1 MSTNLFKNINFLC
14 SKKQKKLLILFSFLT
29 FVSTLLEMIGLSLI
43 PVSVGTLLKVEEYN
57 TYFPEIFLVQ
67 EFFKKDQIEQFI
79 LLSFTI
85 ILIFFIKN
93 VFAFSIIYFEGK
105 LFRDIKVDNANKLYD
120 IYVNLP
126 IIEHYSY
133 NVATILKNIASES
146 RYGSD
151 YIFSISAIIRELL
164 LFVGL
169 FILIV
174 FFNPIIAISILLAGV
189 LFSSL
194 YLFVVKKKLLKET
207 KNAETIRE
215 YQIKN
220 INQVFSSLK
229 ETRIL
234 NTTKFFIKEFF
245 EKTSSHENSYF
256 ILNMFNRIPKYVLEF
271 SVVSGILILSI
282 YLLKSGYEFGNLV
295 PLLALVV
302 VAAIRLLPS
311 FNSITSSLTNLK
323 RYEVSV
329 KIIMNEIDKF
339 KNIKKEDFEN
349 FNINKNN
356 LISFEDRLQLK
367 NISFTFPNN
376 KDDLFKNCSIDIKK
390 GEKIGIVG
398 PSGSGKT
405 TLLNI
410 ILGLLKPTSGKVL
423 TDNNDIHTNLKEWHL
438 KIGFIP
444 QEIYLL
450 DDTITKNVA
459 LGLAN
464 EKEDISKVHQAL
476 KYAEIY
482 EFTKNLKEGLNT
494 KVGDRGVRFSGGQR
508 QRVGIAR
515 ALYRNPSVLI
525 FDEAT
530 SALDEKTEKKFIEN
544 IFKLPDEKTI
554 ILSTHKIEI
563 LDKCDRIYK
572 VENNRLEIFKPKE

>member
-1 MSTNLFKNINFLC
+1 MIANLFKNINFLC
-14 SKKQKKLLILFSFLT
+14 SKKQRKLLIIFSFLT
-29 FVSTLLEMIGLSLI
+29 FLSTLLEMIGLSLI
-43 PVSVGTLLKVEEYN
+43 PVSVSTLLKVEEYN
-57 TYFPEIFLVQ
+57 SYLPEIFIVQ
-67 EFFKKDQIEQFI
+67 EFFKKDQIEQFMF
-79 LLSFTI
+79 LSFGI
-85 ILIFFIKN
+85 ILIFLIKN

-105 LFRDIKVDNANKLYD
+105 LFRDIRVDNANKLYD

-146 RYGSD
+146 RYASE

-164 LFVGL
+164 LFAGI

-174 FFNPIIAISILLAGV
+174 FFNPIIAISILLAGS
-189 LFSSL
+189 LFAFL

-207 KNAETIRE
+207 KNAEKIRE

-256 ILNMFNRIPKYVLEF
+256 ILHLLSRIPKYILET
-271 SVVSGILILSI
+271 SVVSGIFILSI
-282 YLLKSGYEFGNLV
+282 YLLKSGYEFGNLI

-311 FNSITSSLTNLK
+311 FNSVTLSLTNLK
-323 RYEVSV
+323 RYGVSV
-329 KIIMNEIDKF
+329 KIIMDEIDKF
-339 KNIKKEDFEN
+339 KNINKEDFEN
-349 FNINKNN
+349 YNTNKNN
-356 LISFEDRLQLK
+356 LIRFKDTLQLE
-367 NISFTFPNN
+367 NISFSFPNT
-376 KDDLFKNCSIDIKK
+376 KEELFKNCSIEIRK

-410 ILGLLKPTSGKVL
+410 ILGLLKPTSGKIL
-423 TDNNDIHTNLKEWHL
+423 ADNNDIHANLKEWHL

-450 DDTITKNVA
+450 DDTIIKNVA

-464 EKEDISKVHQAL
+464 EKEDIRKVEQAL
-476 KYAEIY
+476 KHAEIY

-494 KVGDRGVRFSGGQR
+494 KVGDRGIRFSGGQR

-544 IFKLPDEKTI
+544 VFKLPDEKTI

-563 LDKCDRIYK
+563 LNKCDRIYK
-572 VENNRLEIFKPKE
+572 VENNRLEIFKSDN

>member
-57 TYFPEIFLVQ
+57 TYFPEIFFVQ

-79 LLSFTI
+79 FLSFAI

-105 LFRDIKVDNANKLYD
+105 LFRDIKVDNVNKLYD
-120 IYVNLP
+120 LYVNLP

-133 NVATILKNIASES
+133 NVATILKNISSES
-146 RYGSD
+146 RYGSE

-174 FFNPIIAISILLAGV
+174 FFNPIIAISILLAGI

-194 YLFVVKKKLLKET
+194 YLFVIKKKLLKET

-295 PLLALVV
+295 PLLTLVV

-356 LISFEDRLQLK
+356 LINFEDRIQLK

-423 TDNNDIHTNLKEWHL
+423 TDNIDIHTNLKEWHL

-482 EFTKNLKEGLNT
+482 KFTKNLKEGLNT

-515 ALYRNPSVLI
+515 ALYRNSSILI

-530 SALDEKTEKKFIEN
+530 SSLDEATEEKFVEN
-544 IFKLPDEKTI
+544 VFNLGKNKTI
-554 ILSTHKIEI
+554 IISTHKIQT
-563 LDKCDRIYK
+563 LKNCDRVFTIK
-572 VENNRLEIFKPKE
+572 NKTFEFF

>member
-57 TYFPEIFLVQ
+57 TYFPEIFFVQ

-79 LLSFTI
+79 FLSFAI

-105 LFRDIKVDNANKLYD
+105 LFRDIKVDNVNKLYD
-120 IYVNLP
+120 FYVNLP

-133 NVATILKNIASES
+133 NVATILKNISSES
-146 RYGSD
+146 RYGSE

-174 FFNPIIAISILLAGV
+174 FFNPIIAISILLAGI

-194 YLFVVKKKLLKET
+194 YLFVIKKKLLKET

-356 LISFEDRLQLK
+356 LINFEDRIQLK

-423 TDNNDIHTNLKEWHL
+423 TDNIDIHTNLKEWHL

-482 EFTKNLKEGLNT
+482 KFTKNLKEGLNT

-515 ALYRNPSVLI
+515 ALYRNSSILI

-530 SALDEKTEKKFIEN
+530 SSLDEATEEKFVEN
-544 IFKLPDEKTI
+544 VFNLGKNKTI
-554 ILSTHKIEI
+554 IISTHKIQT
-563 LDKCDRIYK
+563 LKNCDRVFTIK
-572 VENNRLEIFKPKE
+572 NKTLEVL